1 MVKLLWSTGGARI
14 VNQQTSKHTLGYV
27 CKSHHSHIL
36 QFLLKHQPDL
46 ALNEIVSF
54 CDDDGISIIDDEMP
68 MLNYAAK
75 LGFDSIVNIILKYHY
90 NGDTSIVPSLD
101 KNGNTPLHMA
111 WSKKVAKQLLRRSG
125 IGILTNTNNN
135 GQTPIECVKDRLK
148 NIKRI
153 CNYNLERIE
162 RQTDEMKKTIT
173 FYEKYMPKQN
183 QQQSQEGG
191 QEEEDHQDI
200 NNVTVLSATTRI
212 EENNN
217 NNNNIDNDDPDPSSF
232 SFDDIPDNTGS
243 GTARLRAVVEQTE
256 EENSITSS
264 SRTVVAAVL
273 SQKSYRRHSH
283 KQPLLTVSNNSSPP
297 PTTAS
302 PSSTTE
308 TNNCIHSSFITN
320 VDSRK
325 RPRLL
330 NSTSTTTTL
339 MREVVSTIAATP
351 QLPLQSQRRDP
362 STSSPSQSTT
372 LSTVFTNDDDPQEGT
387 ESMTQISSA
396 LTNTSSTLR
405 VEETD
410 EESGGK
416 PNDIDINTVV
426 VENQDN
432 NNDNLAIPP
441 SILPISPTN
450 NEFQMYD
457 DALLSET
464 EEEEYPLHTSVKFG
478 YINLVEE
485 ELQKIISNTNT
496 VDGGGGSR
504 NKETTTTTTENTSP
518 TSSLLNTIDS
528 KGRTAL
534 DLAALTG
541 QLTIVDRLREAGCI
555 YKYKNNSRMT
565 AIANLRSKDVTMYLD
580 KVRLSV

>member
-1 MVKLLWSTGGARI
+1 M
-14 VNQQTSKHTLGYV
+14 N
-27 CKSHHSHIL
+27 
-36 QFLLKHQPDL
+36 
-46 ALNEIVSF
+46 
-54 CDDDGISIIDDEMP
+54 
-68 MLNYAAK
+68 
-75 LGFDSIVNIILKYHY
+75 
-90 NGDTSIVPSLD
+90 
-101 KNGNTPLHMA
+101 
-111 WSKKVAKQLLRRSG
+111 
-125 IGILTNTNNN
+125 
-135 GQTPIECVKDRLK
+135 
-148 NIKRI
+148 
-153 CNYNLERIE
+153 
-162 RQTDEMKKTIT
+162 
-173 FYEKYMPKQN
+173 
-183 QQQSQEGG
+183 
-191 QEEEDHQDI
+191 
-200 NNVTVLSATTRI
+200 
-212 EENNN
+212 
-217 NNNNIDNDDPDPSSF
+217 
-232 SFDDIPDNTGS
+232 
-243 GTARLRAVVEQTE
+243 
-256 EENSITSS
+256 
-264 SRTVVAAVL
+264 
-273 SQKSYRRHSH
+273 
-283 KQPLLTVSNNSSPP
+283 
-297 PTTAS
+297 
-302 PSSTTE
+302 
-308 TNNCIHSSFITN
+308 
-320 VDSRK
+320 
-325 RPRLL
+325 
-330 NSTSTTTTL
+330 
-339 MREVVSTIAATP
+339 EVVSTIAATP

-534 DLAALTG
+534 DVAALTG

>member
-1 MVKLLWSTGGARI
+1 M
-14 VNQQTSKHTLGYV
+14 N
-27 CKSHHSHIL
+27 
-36 QFLLKHQPDL
+36 
-46 ALNEIVSF
+46 
-54 CDDDGISIIDDEMP
+54 
-68 MLNYAAK
+68 
-75 LGFDSIVNIILKYHY
+75 
-90 NGDTSIVPSLD
+90 
-101 KNGNTPLHMA
+101 
-111 WSKKVAKQLLRRSG
+111 
-125 IGILTNTNNN
+125 
-135 GQTPIECVKDRLK
+135 
-148 NIKRI
+148 
-153 CNYNLERIE
+153 
-162 RQTDEMKKTIT
+162 
-173 FYEKYMPKQN
+173 
-183 QQQSQEGG
+183 
-191 QEEEDHQDI
+191 
-200 NNVTVLSATTRI
+200 
-212 EENNN
+212 
-217 NNNNIDNDDPDPSSF
+217 
-232 SFDDIPDNTGS
+232 
-243 GTARLRAVVEQTE
+243 
-256 EENSITSS
+256 
-264 SRTVVAAVL
+264 
-273 SQKSYRRHSH
+273 
-283 KQPLLTVSNNSSPP
+283 
-297 PTTAS
+297 
-302 PSSTTE
+302 
-308 TNNCIHSSFITN
+308 
-320 VDSRK
+320 
-325 RPRLL
+325 
-330 NSTSTTTTL
+330 
-339 MREVVSTIAATP
+339 EVVSTIAATP

-362 STSSPSQSTT
+362 STSSPSQSTP
-372 LSTVFTNDDDPQEGT
+372 LSTISTNDDDPLSAASIAAASVNKQSQQEGT
-387 ESMTQISSA
+387 ESMTQISYA

-450 NEFQMYD
+450 NEFQIYD

-496 VDGGGGSR
+496 VDGGGGIR
-504 NKETTTTTTENTSP
+504 NKETTTTTENTSP